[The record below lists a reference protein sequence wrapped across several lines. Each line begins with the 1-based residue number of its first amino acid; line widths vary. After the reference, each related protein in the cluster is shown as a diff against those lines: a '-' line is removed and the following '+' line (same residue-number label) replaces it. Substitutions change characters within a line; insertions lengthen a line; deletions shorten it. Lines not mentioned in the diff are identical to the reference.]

1 MTDKNLLYYF
11 VKRAGFK
18 NKDIAEAIGI
28 TPSGYT
34 LKISNRSDFRQ
45 SEIKTICDLLELT
58 VEERDRVFF
67 AK

>member
-28 TPSGYT
+28 SPAGYT

-45 SEIKTICDLLELT
+45 GEIKTICGLLGLT

>member
-11 VKRAGFK
+11 VKRAGYK

-34 LKISNRSDFRQ
+34 LKISNKSDFRQ
-45 SEIKTICDLLELT
+45 SEIKTISDLLSLT

-67 AK
+67 AN

>member
-34 LKISNRSDFRQ
+34 LKISNKSDFRQ
-45 SEIKTICDLLELT
+45 REIKTICDMLSLT

-67 AK
+67 AN

>member
-18 NKDIAEAIGI
+18 NKDISEAIGI
-28 TPSGYT
+28 TPAGYT
-34 LKISNRSDFRQ
+34 LKISNKSDFRQ
-45 SEIKTICDLLELT
+45 REIKTICDLLGLT

>member
-18 NKDIAEAIGI
+18 NKDIAKAIGI
-28 TPSGYT
+28 TSAGYS
-34 LKISNRSDFRQ
+34 LKISNKSDFRQ
-45 SEIKTICDLLELT
+45 GEIKTICDMLSLT

-67 AK
+67 AN

>member
-34 LKISNRSDFRQ
+34 LKISNKSDFRQ

>member
-28 TPSGYT
+28 TSAGYS
-34 LKISNRSDFRQ
+34 LKISNKSDFRQ
-45 SEIKTICDLLELT
+45 SEIKTICDMLSLT
-58 VEERDRVFF
+58 AEERDRVFF
-67 AK
+67 AE

>member
-18 NKDIAEAIGI
+18 NKDIAESIGI
-28 TPSGYT
+28 TPAGYT
-34 LKISNRSDFRQ
+34 MKISNKSDFRQ
-45 SEIKTICDLLELT
+45 REIKTICDLLGLT
-58 VEERDRVFF
+58 AEERDRVFF

>member
-28 TPSGYT
+28 SPAGYT
-34 LKISNRSDFRQ
+34 LKISNKSDFRQ
-45 SEIKTICDLLELT
+45 SEIKTICDLLGLT

>member
-11 VKRAGFK
+11 VKRAGFR

-34 LKISNRSDFRQ
+34 LKISNKSDFRQ
-45 SEIKTICDLLELT
+45 SEIKTICDLIGLT
-58 VEERDRVFF
+58 AEERDRVFF
-67 AK
+67 AE

>member
-18 NKDIAEAIGI
+18 NKDIAKAIGV
-28 TPSGYT
+28 TQSGYT
-34 LKISNRSDFRQ
+34 LKISNKSDFRQ
-45 SEIKTICDLLELT
+45 REIKTICDMLSLT

-67 AK
+67 AN

>member
-34 LKISNRSDFRQ
+34 LKISNKSDFRQ
-45 SEIKTICDLLELT
+45 SEIKTICDLLGLT
-58 VEERDRVFF
+58 AEERDRVFF
-67 AK
+67 AE

>member
-28 TPSGYT
+28 TSSGYT
-34 LKISNRSDFRQ
+34 LKISNKSDFRQ
-45 SEIKTICDLLELT
+45 SEIKTISDLLSLT

-67 AK
+67 AN

>member
-28 TPSGYT
+28 TASGYT
-34 LKISNRSDFRQ
+34 LKISNKSDFRQ
-45 SEIKTICDLLELT
+45 SEIKTICDLIGLT
-58 VEERDRVFF
+58 AEERDRVFF
-67 AK
+67 AD

>member
-28 TPSGYT
+28 TASGYT
-34 LKISNRSDFRQ
+34 LKISNKSDFRQ
-45 SEIKTICDLLELT
+45 SEIKTICDLIGMT
-58 VEERDRVFF
+58 AEERDRVFF
-67 AK
+67 AD

>member
-28 TPSGYT
+28 TPAGYT
-34 LKISNRSDFRQ
+34 LKISNKSDFRQ
-45 SEIKTICDLLELT
+45 REIKTICDLLELT

-67 AK
+67 AE

>member
-34 LKISNRSDFRQ
+34 LKISNKSDFRQ
-45 SEIKTICDLLELT
+45 SEIKTICDLIGLT
-58 VEERDRVFF
+58 AEERDRVFF
-67 AK
+67 AE

>member
-18 NKDIAEAIGI
+18 NKDIAKAIGI

-34 LKISNRSDFRQ
+34 LKISNKSDFRQ
-45 SEIKTICDLLELT
+45 SEIKTICDLLSLT

-67 AK
+67 AE

>member
-18 NKDIAEAIGI
+18 NKDIAKAIGI
-28 TPSGYT
+28 TSAGYT
-34 LKISNRSDFRQ
+34 LKISNKSDFRQ
-45 SEIKTICDLLELT
+45 SEIKTISDLLSLT

-67 AK
+67 AN

>member
-28 TPSGYT
+28 TSAGYS
-34 LKISNRSDFRQ
+34 LKISNKSDFRQ
-45 SEIKTICDLLELT
+45 SEIKTICDMLSLT

>member
-18 NKDIAEAIGI
+18 NKDIAKAIGI
-28 TPSGYT
+28 TQSGYT
-34 LKISNRSDFRQ
+34 LKISNKSDFRQ
-45 SEIKTICDLLELT
+45 SEIKTISDLLSLT
-58 VEERDRVFF
+58 IEERDRVFF

>member
-28 TPSGYT
+28 TQSGYT
-34 LKISNRSDFRQ
+34 LKISNKSDFRQ
-45 SEIKTICDLLELT
+45 SEIKTICDLIGLT
-58 VEERDRVFF
+58 AEERDRVFF
-67 AK
+67 AN

>member
-34 LKISNRSDFRQ
+34 LKISNKSDFRQ

-67 AK
+67 AE